1 MKTFSNLLFLLLACG
16 LIACGQASS
25 GSSPA
30 SANADRLSGPT
41 GDRSPANVELSPEHE
56 ILGDPSH
63 EEMNQTA
70 PDEFD
75 VLFHTTAGDFTV
87 HVVRDWAPHGADR
100 FYNLVVN
107 GFYDETR
114 FFRVVP
120 GFVVQWGMHGDP
132 DVNAAWR
139 ASEDANIQDDPVTQ
153 SNTPGRVTFATS
165 GPNSRTTQLFINY
178 GNNSRLDGMGFAAFG
193 EVVGDGMDVVNAI
206 ESKYRERPDQGR
218 IHANGNAYLDE
229 RFPDLDHI
237 ITATVVEDEG
247 E

>member
-1 MKTFSNLLFLLLACG
+1 MKTMTNLLFLILAGG

-25 GSSPA
+25 GASP
-30 SANADRLSGPT
+30 ANADADRLPTPT
-41 GDRSPANVELSPEHE
+41 GDEAPANIELAPEHE

-70 PDEFD
+70 PDVFD

-87 HVVRDWAPHGADR
+87 HVVRDWAPRGADR

-107 GFYDETR
+107 GYYDGNR

-139 ASEDANIQDDPVTQ
+139 ASDAANIQDDPVTQ
-153 SNTPGRVTFATS
+153 SNTRGRVTFATS

-178 GNNSRLDGMGFAAFG
+178 GNNSRLDDMGFAAFG
-193 EVVGDGMDVVNAI
+193 EVVGDGMDVVDAI
-206 ESKYRERPDQGR
+206 ESKYRERPNQGR
-218 IHANGNAYLDE
+218 IHAGGNEYLDAN
-229 RFPDLDHI
+229 FPDLDHI
-237 ITATVVEDEG
+237 ISATVVEDED